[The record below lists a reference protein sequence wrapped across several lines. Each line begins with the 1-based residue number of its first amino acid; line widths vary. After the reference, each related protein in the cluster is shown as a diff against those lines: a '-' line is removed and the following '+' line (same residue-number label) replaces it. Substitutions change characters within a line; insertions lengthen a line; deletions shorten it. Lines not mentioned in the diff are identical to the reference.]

1 MNWKRTKK
9 MNLSI
14 EEILRESRRLFP
26 LANESQ
32 ELYRNV
38 LFNLNKA
45 IKNFD
50 EQIEIVGIYTPEY
63 KNAIIPLEKHYI
75 VIDFSLMDLLIELEY
90 IYQNNDWDRFRYLY
104 YVLSQEPELESGNLD
119 KVFFYSTLADKWFD
133 EEKEIIIDNSKN
145 MLKLLH
151 AFYFITYH
159 EFFHDL
165 EKQHPHSKN
174 YYSLLVEYIESID
187 LDANSTPL
195 DIAKEV
201 ICDTEA
207 IVQILHSGTGLED
220 GFTTKNDIFETC
232 LDTLV
237 ILSVIQLLLKRLDSA
252 MEITKRIWA
261 TVTWIDTYLHE
272 NEVFQDID
280 YTNIVGQ
287 AKQKIMLFTKNILE
301 LSRAERNE
309 RILIPDLSDDEQLE
323 LLHVFL
329 SNKKG
334 AIIQLQN

>member
-1 MNWKRTKK
+1 
-9 MNLSI
+9 MNLTI

-63 KNAIIPLEKHYI
+63 KNAIIPLDKRYI

-90 IYQNNDWDRFRYLY
+90 IYQNSDWDRFRYLY
-104 YVLSQEPELESGNLD
+104 YVLSQESELESGNLD
-119 KVFFYSTLADKWFD
+119 KVFFYSALADKLFD
-133 EEKEIIIDNSKN
+133 EEKEIVIDNSKN
-145 MLKLLH
+145 MLKILH
-151 AFYFITYH
+151 AFYFIAYH

-165 EKQHPHSKN
+165 EKQHPHSED
-174 YYSLLVEYIESID
+174 YYSVLVKFIESID
-187 LDANSTPL
+187 FDANSAPL

-207 IVQILHSGTGLED
+207 IVQILHTGTGLED

-237 ILSVIQLLLKRLDSA
+237 ILSVVQLLLKRLDSA
-252 MEITKRIWA
+252 IEITKRIWA
-261 TVTWIDTYLHE
+261 TVTWIDIYLHE

-280 YTNIVGQ
+280 YTNIVSR
-287 AKQKIMLFTKNILE
+287 AKQKIMLFTKYILE
-301 LSRAERNE
+301 LARAERNE
-309 RILIPDLSDDEQLE
+309 RTLIPDISREEQLE

-334 AIIQLQN
+334 VIIQLQN

>member
-1 MNWKRTKK
+1 MK
-9 MNLSI
+9 LAI
-14 EEILRESRRLFP
+14 ERLLRESRRLFP
-26 LANESQ
+26 LADESQ
-32 ELYRNV
+32 ELYRNI

-50 EQIEIVGIYTPEY
+50 EQIELVGIYTPEY
-63 KNAIIPLEKHYI
+63 KNTIVALDKRYI

-90 IYQNNDWDRFRYLY
+90 IYQNSDWERFRYLY
-104 YVLSQEPELESGNLD
+104 YVLSQEPELETGNLD
-119 KVFFYSTLADKWFD
+119 KVFFYSALADKLFD
-133 EEKEIIIDNSKN
+133 EEKEIAIDNSKN

-165 EKQHPHSKN
+165 EQQYPHSSN
-174 YYSLLVEYIESID
+174 YYSVLKKYIETID
-187 LDANSTPL
+187 LDANSSSL

-207 IVQILHSGTGLED
+207 IIQMLYTGTGLED
-220 GFTTKNDIFETC
+220 GFTTKNNIFETC

-261 TVTWIDTYLHE
+261 TFGWINIYLSE
-272 NEVFQDID
+272 NEVLQDID
-280 YTNIVGQ
+280 YAGIIDK
-287 AKQKIMLFTKNILE
+287 AKQKIMLFTRNIQIAVKE
-301 LSRAERNE
+301 ERNE
-309 RILIPDLSDDEQLE
+309 QILIPDLSNDEQLE
-323 LLHVFL
+323 LLSVFL
-329 SNKKG
+329 NIKDG
-334 AIIQLQN
+334 VIIRL